1 MNYPQVFAWPLM
13 ALCAVA
19 LVSSASRAAPAVS
32 NFDGQWS
39 VVIITEAGNCDRAYR
54 YPVKVMNGEMKYE
67 GEAGITLTGRI
78 DASGRLNA
86 TVQRGEQSAT
96 GSGRLSSS
104 SGSGAGTWTGKSA
117 TTACNGRWEAE
128 KRAG

>member
-1 MNYPQVFAWPLM
+1 MSYPQVFAWPLM
-13 ALCAVA
+13 AFAPWRCV
-19 LVSSASRAAPAVS
+19 RQPAAPAAA

-78 DASGRLNA
+78 DASGRC
-86 TVQRGEQSAT
+86 QRNGPARRTERHRFGPAVFCLRARDLDGQI
-96 GSGRLSSS
+96 R
-104 SGSGAGTWTGKSA
+104 

>member
-1 MNYPQVFAWPLM
+1 M

-78 DASGRLNA
+78 DANGRLNA

-96 GSGRLSSS
+96 GSGRVSSS
-104 SGSGAGTWTGKSA
+104 SGTGTWTGKSA

>member
-1 MNYPQVFAWPLM
+1 MHYPKGFVRPLM
-13 ALCAVA
+13 ALFAIA
-19 LVSSASRAAPAVS
+19 LVSSASRAPAAS

-104 SGSGAGTWTGKSA
+104 SGAGTWTGKSA

>member
-1 MNYPQVFAWPLM
+1 MKYPQVFAWPLM
-13 ALCAVA
+13 VLCAIA
-19 LVSSASRAAPAVS
+19 LVSSASRAPAAA

-54 YPVKVMNGEMKYE
+54 YPVKVVNGEMKYE

-104 SGSGAGTWTGKSA
+104 SGGGTWTGKSA